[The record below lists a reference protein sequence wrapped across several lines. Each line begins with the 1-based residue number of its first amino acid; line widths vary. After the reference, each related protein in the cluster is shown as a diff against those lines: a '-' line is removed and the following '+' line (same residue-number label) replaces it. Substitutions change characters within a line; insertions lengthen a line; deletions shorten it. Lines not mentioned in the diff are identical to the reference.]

1 MSTFERYLTAW
12 VALRIVAGFALGHF
26 FPGFFHAAGSAEIA
40 KVNLSKEQ
48 VAATPPI
55 RLGMV
60 R

>member
-12 VALRIVAGFALGHF
+12 VALCI
-26 FPGFFHAAGSAEIA
+26 
-40 KVNLSKEQ
+40 